1 MSIYLRIIL
10 VVISMLSML
19 NILKRVRKSK
29 LQIEYSIFWIVFS
42 ILLILVAVFPQP
54 MFVLAQILGIQSPA
68 NMVFLFVI
76 FILLIKLFNMTI
88 EVSQL
93 QYKQQEL
100 VQKIAL
106 DENKKTEKKSK
117 DYTIDN
123 RRHKSQKSFD
133 SHDQGFHV
141 KYAIIK
147 QHTGGNYQKS
157 GYTPV

>member
-54 MFVLAQILGIQSPA
+54 MFVLAQILGIQSPV

-106 DENKKTEKKSK
+106 DANKKTEKKSSK
-117 DYTIDN
+117 
-123 RRHKSQKSFD
+123 
-133 SHDQGFHV
+133 G
-141 KYAIIK
+141 K
-147 QHTGGNYQKS
+147 QEEA
-157 GYTPV
+157 

>member
-106 DENKKTEKKSK
+106 DENKKTEKKSRK
-117 DYTIDN
+117 
-123 RRHKSQKSFD
+123 
-133 SHDQGFHV
+133 G
-141 KYAIIK
+141 K
-147 QHTGGNYQKS
+147 QEEA
-157 GYTPV
+157 

>member
-54 MFVLAQILGIQSPA
+54 MFVLAHILGIQSPA

-106 DENKKTEKKSK
+106 DENKKTEKKSSK
-117 DYTIDN
+117 
-123 RRHKSQKSFD
+123 
-133 SHDQGFHV
+133 G
-141 KYAIIK
+141 K
-147 QHTGGNYQKS
+147 QEEA
-157 GYTPV
+157 

>member
-54 MFVLAQILGIQSPA
+54 MFVLAQIFGIQSPA

-106 DENKKTEKKSK
+106 DENKKTEKKSSK
-117 DYTIDN
+117 
-123 RRHKSQKSFD
+123 
-133 SHDQGFHV
+133 G
-141 KYAIIK
+141 K
-147 QHTGGNYQKS
+147 QEEA
-157 GYTPV
+157 

>member
-10 VVISMLSML
+10 VVIYMLSML

-106 DENKKTEKKSK
+106 DENKKTEKKSSK
-117 DYTIDN
+117 
-123 RRHKSQKSFD
+123 
-133 SHDQGFHV
+133 G
-141 KYAIIK
+141 K
-147 QHTGGNYQKS
+147 QEEA
-157 GYTPV
+157 

>member
-76 FILLIKLFNMTI
+76 FILLIKLFNMTS

-106 DENKKTEKKSK
+106 DENKKTEKKSSK
-117 DYTIDN
+117 
-123 RRHKSQKSFD
+123 
-133 SHDQGFHV
+133 G
-141 KYAIIK
+141 K
-147 QHTGGNYQKS
+147 QEEA
-157 GYTPV
+157 

>member
-29 LQIEYSIFWIVFS
+29 LQIEYSIFCIVFS

-106 DENKKTEKKSK
+106 DENKKTEKKSSK
-117 DYTIDN
+117 
-123 RRHKSQKSFD
+123 
-133 SHDQGFHV
+133 G
-141 KYAIIK
+141 K
-147 QHTGGNYQKS
+147 QEEA
-157 GYTPV
+157 

>member
-29 LQIEYSIFWIVFS
+29 LQIEYSIFWIFFS

-106 DENKKTEKKSK
+106 DENKKTEKKSSK
-117 DYTIDN
+117 
-123 RRHKSQKSFD
+123 
-133 SHDQGFHV
+133 G
-141 KYAIIK
+141 K
-147 QHTGGNYQKS
+147 QEEA
-157 GYTPV
+157 

>member
-1 MSIYLRIIL
+1 MSIYIRIIL

-106 DENKKTEKKSK
+106 DENKKTEKKSSK
-117 DYTIDN
+117 
-123 RRHKSQKSFD
+123 
-133 SHDQGFHV
+133 G
-141 KYAIIK
+141 K
-147 QHTGGNYQKS
+147 QEEA
-157 GYTPV
+157 

>member
-19 NILKRVRKSK
+19 NILKRVCKSK

-106 DENKKTEKKSK
+106 DENKKTEKKSSK
-117 DYTIDN
+117 
-123 RRHKSQKSFD
+123 
-133 SHDQGFHV
+133 G
-141 KYAIIK
+141 K
-147 QHTGGNYQKS
+147 QEEA
-157 GYTPV
+157 

>member
-100 VQKIAL
+100 VKKIAL
-106 DENKKTEKKSK
+106 DENKKTEKKSSK
-117 DYTIDN
+117 
-123 RRHKSQKSFD
+123 
-133 SHDQGFHV
+133 G
-141 KYAIIK
+141 K
-147 QHTGGNYQKS
+147 QEEA
-157 GYTPV
+157 

>member
-54 MFVLAQILGIQSPA
+54 MFVLTQILGIQSPA

-106 DENKKTEKKSK
+106 DENKKTEKKSSK
-117 DYTIDN
+117 
-123 RRHKSQKSFD
+123 
-133 SHDQGFHV
+133 G
-141 KYAIIK
+141 K
-147 QHTGGNYQKS
+147 QEEA
-157 GYTPV
+157 

>member
-54 MFVLAQILGIQSPA
+54 MFVLAQILGIQS
-68 NMVFLFVI
+68 
-76 FILLIKLFNMTI
+76 LLIKLFNMTI

-106 DENKKTEKKSK
+106 DENKKTEKKSSK
-117 DYTIDN
+117 
-123 RRHKSQKSFD
+123 
-133 SHDQGFHV
+133 G
-141 KYAIIK
+141 K
-147 QHTGGNYQKS
+147 QEEA
-157 GYTPV
+157 

>member
-19 NILKRVRKSK
+19 DILKRVRKSK

-106 DENKKTEKKSK
+106 DENKKTEKKSSK
-117 DYTIDN
+117 
-123 RRHKSQKSFD
+123 
-133 SHDQGFHV
+133 G
-141 KYAIIK
+141 K
-147 QHTGGNYQKS
+147 QEEA
-157 GYTPV
+157 

>member
-42 ILLILVAVFPQP
+42 ILLILVAIFPQP
-54 MFVLAQILGIQSPA
+54 MFTLAQILGIQSPA
-68 NMVFLFVI
+68 NIVFLFVI

-106 DENKKTEKKSK
+106 DENKKTEKKSSK
-117 DYTIDN
+117 
-123 RRHKSQKSFD
+123 
-133 SHDQGFHV
+133 G
-141 KYAIIK
+141 K
-147 QHTGGNYQKS
+147 QEEA
-157 GYTPV
+157 

>member
-93 QYKQQEL
+93 QYNQQEL

-106 DENKKTEKKSK
+106 DENKKTEKKSSK
-117 DYTIDN
+117 
-123 RRHKSQKSFD
+123 
-133 SHDQGFHV
+133 G
-141 KYAIIK
+141 K
-147 QHTGGNYQKS
+147 QEEA
-157 GYTPV
+157 

>member
-42 ILLILVAVFPQP
+42 ILLILVAVFPQT

-106 DENKKTEKKSK
+106 DENKKTEKKSSK
-117 DYTIDN
+117 
-123 RRHKSQKSFD
+123 
-133 SHDQGFHV
+133 G
-141 KYAIIK
+141 K
-147 QHTGGNYQKS
+147 QEEA
-157 GYTPV
+157 

>member
-106 DENKKTEKKSK
+106 DEKKKTEKKSSK
-117 DYTIDN
+117 
-123 RRHKSQKSFD
+123 
-133 SHDQGFHV
+133 G
-141 KYAIIK
+141 K
-147 QHTGGNYQKS
+147 QEEA
-157 GYTPV
+157 

>member
-68 NMVFLFVI
+68 NIVFLFVI

-106 DENKKTEKKSK
+106 DENKKTEKKSSK
-117 DYTIDN
+117 
-123 RRHKSQKSFD
+123 
-133 SHDQGFHV
+133 G
-141 KYAIIK
+141 K
-147 QHTGGNYQKS
+147 QEEA
-157 GYTPV
+157 

>member
-42 ILLILVAVFPQP
+42 ILLILVAIFPQP
-54 MFVLAQILGIQSPA
+54 MFTLAQILGIQSPA

-106 DENKKTEKKSK
+106 DENKKTEKKSSK
-117 DYTIDN
+117 
-123 RRHKSQKSFD
+123 
-133 SHDQGFHV
+133 
-141 KYAIIK
+141 
-147 QHTGGNYQKS
+147 
-157 GYTPV
+157 

>member
-54 MFVLAQILGIQSPA
+54 MFVLAQILGIQAPA

-106 DENKKTEKKSK
+106 DENKKTEKKSSK
-117 DYTIDN
+117 
-123 RRHKSQKSFD
+123 
-133 SHDQGFHV
+133 G
-141 KYAIIK
+141 K
-147 QHTGGNYQKS
+147 QEEA
-157 GYTPV
+157 

>member
-106 DENKKTEKKSK
+106 DENKKTEKKSSK
-117 DYTIDN
+117 GKRQIRWGCSGNKYTETDI
-123 RRHKSQKSFD
+123 SEF
-133 SHDQGFHV
+133 
-141 KYAIIK
+141 
-147 QHTGGNYQKS
+147 
-157 GYTPV
+157 

>member
-54 MFVLAQILGIQSPA
+54 MIVLAQILGIQSPA

-76 FILLIKLFNMTI
+76 FSAYL
-88 EVSQL
+88 
-93 QYKQQEL
+93 
-100 VQKIAL
+100 
-106 DENKKTEKKSK
+106 
-117 DYTIDN
+117 
-123 RRHKSQKSFD
+123 
-133 SHDQGFHV
+133 
-141 KYAIIK
+141 
-147 QHTGGNYQKS
+147 
-157 GYTPV
+157 

>member
-19 NILKRVRKSK
+19 NILKRFRKSK

-106 DENKKTEKKSK
+106 DENKKTEKKSSK
-117 DYTIDN
+117 
-123 RRHKSQKSFD
+123 
-133 SHDQGFHV
+133 G
-141 KYAIIK
+141 K
-147 QHTGGNYQKS
+147 QEEA
-157 GYTPV
+157 